1 MSTIGIQLNA
11 SRARTGTQHSRPRPW
26 RMWWVIVKRS
36 ASGYGETV
44 GRLSEAIERRGL
56 TVFGR
61 IDHAAAARESG
72 LELADEQVVVF
83 GNPRAGTP
91 LMQSDPRIGI
101 DLPLRI
107 LVWADAEGVLL
118 GYRDP
123 RELAA
128 DYDVAQHESI
138 LEQMATLLAEL
149 SGEAAG

>member
-1 MSTIGIQLNA
+1 
-11 SRARTGTQHSRPRPW
+11 
-26 RMWWVIVKRS
+26 MWWVIVKRS
-36 ASGYGETV
+36 ACGYPETV

-56 TVFGR
+56 RVFAQ

-72 LELADEQVVVF
+72 LNLADEEVLMF

-101 DLPLRI
+101 ELPLRI

-128 DYDVAQHESI
+128 DYDVAQDEST

>member
-1 MSTIGIQLNA
+1 M
-11 SRARTGTQHSRPRPW
+11 R
-26 RMWWVIVKRS
+26 WVIVKRS
-36 ASGYGETV
+36 ASGHRVTV

-56 TVFGR
+56 TLFGR
-61 IDHAAAARESG
+61 IDHAAAAREVG
-72 LELADEQVVVF
+72 LELGDAEVVVF

-101 DLPLRI
+101 ELPLRI

-128 DYDVAQHESI
+128 GYDVAQHELT

-149 SGEAAG
+149 SAEAAG